1 MPFNDAGD
9 LGAEDGL
16 ALVGRSTL
24 VPLKGG
30 FDAVAFVSGP
40 DSTIS
45 PSEGTDED
53 LDLGCDMVANA
64 RGIQTRRGNNARLLD
79 SLHSTV
85 GGSFKNKAQLAKAP
99 ATISLLR
106 VCEVQPAVKGLP
118 SHQSLGKVIK
128 IPGTLLA
135 GETGLTKARAQDID
149 DNKRWKRT
157 FEAIADAMV
166 EIRQKSALVQLW

>member
-1 MPFNDAGD
+1 MSFNDAGD

-24 VPLKGG
+24 VPLRGG

-45 PSEGTDED
+45 PSEGTDGD
-53 LDLGCDMVANA
+53 LDLGCDMVANVG
-64 RGIQTRRGNNARLLD
+64 GIRTRRGDNVLLLGC
-79 SLHSTV
+79 SLHSAV

-99 ATISLLR
+99 ATISLLG

-118 SHQSLGKVIK
+118 SHQSLAKVIRNS
-128 IPGTLLA
+128 GT
-135 GETGLTKARAQDID
+135 
-149 DNKRWKRT
+149 
-157 FEAIADAMV
+157 
-166 EIRQKSALVQLW
+166 